1 MEVREIMSGK
11 RIRQL
16 IAVAIIIGA
25 IIYGAMSSRKNE
37 QTFAWPLATCSSG
50 ETVTNVFA
58 QTFADY
64 VSELSGGK
72 MKIQVYTDSTLG
84 TDLELMES
92 MKDGDIPF
100 IAASPSPQVSY
111 IPQLCVFDTP
121 CVYTDI
127 ETFRKNMDN
136 EELMNEFREIYRQSG
151 YRFLGI
157 TDQGFRVMTMSKPYT
172 DLSSIEGQ
180 KIRVME
186 NKYHIQFWK
195 SVNANPTPMTF
206 SEVYIGLQQGTIDAQ
221 ENPYEVI
228 VSNRLYEQQ
237 DYVIETNHLPH
248 LISLIV
254 SSEFMDSLPE
264 DQQAII
270 REAAET
276 AKQEARQQSDERIA
290 SRIAT
295 IEESGSKI
303 NRLTEENMLV
313 IRQKCI
319 PVYDQIEKNVSPSL
333 VEAYCGKELEEIRSM
348 VP

>member
-1 MEVREIMSGK
+1 MSKK
-11 RIRQL
+11 RISQL
-16 IAVAIIIGA
+16 IAVAVVLA
-25 IIYGAMSSRKNE
+25 AVIYGALSSRNNE

-84 TDLELMES
+84 TDLELMET
-92 MKDGDIPF
+92 MRDGDIPF

-127 ETFRKNMDN
+127 GEFRKNMQN
-136 EELMNEFREIYRQSG
+136 EELMDEFRQIYIDHG

-172 DLSSIEGQ
+172 DISSIAGQ

-221 ENPYEVI
+221 ENALPLI
-228 VSNRLYEQQ
+228 VTAKLYEQQ
-237 DYVIETNHLPH
+237 KRLIRTNAVPDPVT
-248 LISLIV
+248 LIASGK
-254 SSEFMDSLPE
+254 FMDSLTKE
-264 DQQAII
+264 QRSIIEEAARRAQADANAISD
-270 REAAET
+270 EKAET
-276 AKQEARQQSDERIA
+276 ATQYLEEAGMEIVTPSDEDYEKMRQMCA
-290 SRIAT
+290 PVWDT
-295 IEESGSKI
+295 
-303 NRLTEENMLV
+303 
-313 IRQKCI
+313 IRQDCG
-319 PVYDQIEKNVSPSL
+319 EELFN
-333 VEAYCGKELEEIRSM
+333 AYTEIVKEEGQ
-348 VP
+348 

>member
-64 VSELSGGK
+64 VRELSGGK

-172 DLSSIEGQ
+172 DISSIAGQ

-221 ENPYEVI
+221 ENALPLI
-228 VSNRLYEQQ
+228 VTAKLYEQQ
-237 DYVIETNHLPH
+237 KRVVKTNAVPDLVT
-248 LISLIV
+248 LIASGV
-254 SSEFMDSLPE
+254 FMDSLTDE
-264 DQQAII
+264 QAAII
-270 REAAET
+270 EEAARL
-276 AKQEARQQSDERIA
+276 AQEDANKISDQKA
-290 SRIAT
+290 
-295 IEESGSKI
+295 EEAI
-303 NRLTEENMLV
+303 H
-313 IRQKCI
+313 
-319 PVYDQIEKNVSPSL
+319 Y
-333 VEAYCGKELEEIRSM
+333 LEEAGMEIVTPSEQDYADMREMCKPVWDTIREDCGAELFDSYTAI
-348 VP
+348 VNKEQ